1 MLLIVTKEPG
11 LHGLSGGNIDDARKR
26 AAELT
31 TPAADI
37 ILAAG
42 SLALGPLLQATRYS
56 HRQIGR

>member
-1 MLLIVTKEPG
+1 MTRE
-11 LHGLSGGNIDDARKR
+11 H